1 MVMFDENHLLLKHIC
16 LFERQVL
23 TLSSSAKTSS
33 QTSVQ
38 QLTVYSIL
46 FAVSAVHMLNDSMQV
61 VVSALFPIFKE
72 SLQLTYAQIGWI
84 SFTLNMTSSVMQPVV
99 GLWSD
104 KRPTPWLLIAGMASS
119 MIGIAVISFAPQFW
133 IVLLA
138 VICIGLGS
146 AVFHPEGS
154 RVVYLAAGQKRGLA
168 QSIYQVGGNFGSSL
182 APLMTIFIF
191 VPLGQQGAIWGTLLA
206 GSAIIILL
214 YVVPWYRKQLALT
227 GAFTIK
233 KKAVQASIPAVPTK
247 IVYIGMGILMTIV
260 FARSWYSAAI
270 GSYYQ
275 FYAQEQYAI
284 SIQQAQI
291 PLYLFMIF
299 GVVGTFFGGVFADR
313 IGRRMMMIVSLV
325 GSIPLAVI
333 LPHLPLMWVYPVIAL
348 LGLILQSGFSVS
360 VVYAQELMPGKVG
373 TASGL
378 ITGFAFG
385 MGAVGAVVL
394 GNLADAR
401 SLDFVMILASILPF
415 VGLLSLILPK
425 DRFRK

>member
-1 MVMFDENHLLLKHIC
+1 MS
-16 LFERQVL
+16 
-23 TLSSSAKTSS
+23 TSARTS
-33 QTSVQ
+33 TSNTTMQ
-38 QLTVYSIL
+38 SLTVYSIL

-61 VVSALFPIFKE
+61 VVSALFPIFRE

-84 SFTLNMTSSVMQPVV
+84 AFTLNMTSSVMQPIV

-104 KRPTPWLLIAGMASS
+104 KRPTPWLLLAGMGSS
-119 MIGIAVISFAPQFW
+119 LLGIAALSFAPTFW
-133 IVLLA
+133 FVVLA

-191 VPLGQQGAIWGTLLA
+191 VPLGQRGAIWGTLLA

-214 YVVPWYRKQLALT
+214 YVVPWYRKQLAIN
-227 GAFTIK
+227 GAISIK
-233 KKAVQASIPAVPTK
+233 KKSVASLENLIPSKV
-247 IVYIGMGILMTIV
+247 VYFGMGILMTIV

-270 GSYYQ
+270 GNYYQ
-275 FYAQEQYAI
+275 FYAQEQY
-284 SIQQAQI
+284 SLTVQQAQI

-299 GVVGTFFGGVFADR
+299 GVVGTFFGGMFADR
-313 IGRRMMMIVSLV
+313 IGRRTMMITSLV
-325 GSIPLAVI
+325 GSIPLALI

-394 GNLADAR
+394 GNLADVKTME
-401 SLDFVMILASILPF
+401 FVMIGASILPLF
-415 VGLLSLILPK
+415 GFLSLLLPK
-425 DRFRK
+425 DRLR

>member
-1 MVMFDENHLLLKHIC
+1 M
-16 LFERQVL
+16 
-23 TLSSSAKTSS
+23 SSPAKTTAS
-33 QTSVQ
+33 QSTVE
-38 QLTVYSIL
+38 QLAIYSIL

-61 VVSALFPIFKE
+61 VVSALFPIFKD

-84 SFTLNMTSSVMQPVV
+84 TFTLNMTSSVMQPVV

-104 KRPTPWLLIAGMASS
+104 KRPTPWLLIAGMTSS
-119 MIGIAVISFAPQFW
+119 MLGVAVLAFAPHFW

-191 VPLGQQGAIWGTLLA
+191 VPLGQRGAIWGTLLA
-206 GSAIIILL
+206 AAAIGILL
-214 YVVPWYRKQLALT
+214 YVVPWYRKQLTLT
-227 GAFTIK
+227 GAISIK
-233 KKAVQASIPAVPTK
+233 KNSTSSISNPIPAKV
-247 IVYIGMGILMTIV
+247 VYIGMGILMAIV

-275 FYAQEQYAI
+275 FFAQEHYNI

-313 IGRRMMMIVSLV
+313 IGRRLMMIISLV
-325 GSIPLAVI
+325 GSIPLALI
-333 LPHLPLMWVYPVIAL
+333 LPHLSLFWVYPVIAL
-348 LGLILQSGFSVS
+348 LGFILQSGFSVS

-394 GNLADAR
+394 GNLADMR
-401 SLDFVMILASILPF
+401 SIDFVMILSSLLPLF
-415 VGLLSLILPK
+415 GLLSLALPK
-425 DRFRK
+425 DRMR

>member
-1 MVMFDENHLLLKHIC
+1 MS
-16 LFERQVL
+16 R
-23 TLSSSAKTSS
+23 TARTSSSATTMQS
-33 QTSVQ
+33 
-38 QLTVYSIL
+38 LTVYSIL

-61 VVSALFPIFKE
+61 VVSALFPIFKD

-84 SFTLNMTSSVMQPVV
+84 AFTLNMTSSVMQPVV

-104 KRPTPWLLIAGMASS
+104 KRPTPWLLLAGMGSS
-119 MIGIAVISFAPQFW
+119 LIGIAALSFAPTFW
-133 IVLLA
+133 LVLLA

-191 VPLGQQGAIWGTLLA
+191 VPLGQRGAIWGTLLA
-206 GSAIIILL
+206 LAAIVILL
-214 YVVPWYRKQLALT
+214 YVVPWYRKQLAIN
-227 GAFTIK
+227 GSVSMK
-233 KKAVQASIPAVPTK
+233 KKAAAVSLQNPIPSK

-260 FARSWYSAAI
+260 FARSWYSSAI
-270 GSYYQ
+270 GNYYQ
-275 FYAQEQYAI
+275 FYAQEHYALP
-284 SIQQAQI
+284 IQQAQI

-299 GVVGTFFGGVFADR
+299 GVVGTFFGGMFADR
-313 IGRRMMMIVSLV
+313 IGRRTMMIASLV
-325 GSIPLAVI
+325 GSIPLALI

-385 MGAVGAVVL
+385 MGAVGSVVL
-394 GNLADAR
+394 GNLADVKTME
-401 SLDFVMILASILPF
+401 FVMIGASLLPLF
-415 VGLLSLILPK
+415 GFLSLLLPK
-425 DRFRK
+425 DRAR

>member
-1 MVMFDENHLLLKHIC
+1 M
-16 LFERQVL
+16 
-23 TLSSSAKTSS
+23 SSSARTSS
-33 QTSVQ
+33 TQSTMQS
-38 QLTVYSIL
+38 LTVYSIL

-61 VVSALFPIFKE
+61 VVSALFPIFRE

-84 SFTLNMTSSVMQPVV
+84 AFTLNMTSSVMQPVV
-99 GLWSD
+99 GLMSD
-104 KRPTPWLLIAGMASS
+104 KRPTPWLLIAGMTSS
-119 MIGIAVISFAPQFW
+119 MLGIAAIAFAPSFW

-191 VPLGQQGAIWGTLLA
+191 VPLGQRGAIWGTLLA
-206 GSAIIILL
+206 GSAIVILL
-214 YVVPWYRKQLALT
+214 YVVPWYRKQLALS
-227 GAFTIK
+227 GTISMK
-233 KKAVQASIPAVPTK
+233 KKVATSLQNPIPSKVL
-247 IVYIGMGILMTIV
+247 YLGMGILMIIV

-270 GSYYQ
+270 GNYYQ
-275 FYAQEQYAI
+275 FYAQEQY
-284 SIQQAQI
+284 SLTIQHAQI

-299 GVVGTFFGGVFADR
+299 GVVGTFFGGMYADR
-313 IGRRMMMIVSLV
+313 IGRKTMMIISLV
-325 GSIPLAVI
+325 GSIPLALL
-333 LPHLPLMWVYPVIAL
+333 LPHLSLGWVYPVIAL
-348 LGLILQSGFSVS
+348 LGFVLQSGFSVS

-385 MGAVGAVVL
+385 MGAVGSVVL
-394 GNLADAR
+394 GNLADVKTME
-401 SLDFVMILASILPF
+401 FVMIAASILPI

-425 DRFRK
+425 DRAR